1 MTAPTVGGAT
11 LAGPRT
17 ALAVR
22 GLSKTYAGNLALDSL
37 FMQIRPG
44 EIHAL
49 LGGNGSGKST
59 TIKILAGVVPA
70 DPGGEISIGD
80 DSVGVSD
87 WNAARAHAAG
97 LRFVHQQPAVFPE
110 LSVAENFALGS
121 EYPRGAGGRVDWK
134 ALHERTAEL
143 LAKWRI
149 PATPKTPLMA
159 LRAADRARVAIVR
172 AMQDLDDASHGILV
186 LDEPTAA
193 LPAAEVDEL
202 LQALKDYA
210 AAGLSILYVSHRLDE
225 VLSVAD
231 RVTVLRDGK
240 KVDTVDADGLTEADL
255 IELIVGK
262 PLDRVFPAASTEVST
277 DAELVV
283 RDLRGGP
290 LRGVDLTLRKGEVL
304 GIAGL
309 LGSGRSELL
318 RMIFGAYPV
327 EGGEILLEGKPFTPR
342 TPGDAM
348 KAGVAYVPEDRQA
361 DAVFLREN
369 VRHNLSAGQESS
381 YFRKL
386 LFRHGIEK
394 SDSQKSISDFL
405 IRVVTDQQPV
415 ETLSGGNQQKVVMAR
430 WLRQRPRV
438 MLLDEPTQGVDVG
451 ARSEIYQLIRKATAQ
466 GTSVILVVSEPE
478 ELAHASD
485 RVAVLRGGRITTVVD
500 GPVDAHKLT
509 ELMNTE
515 SAPVPEG
522 TP

>member
-1 MTAPTVGGAT
+1 MSEAV

-22 GLSKTYAGNLALDSL
+22 GLSKTYAGTLALDSL

-44 EIHAL
+44 EVHAL

-59 TIKILAGVVPA
+59 TIKILAGVVDA
-70 DPGGEISIGD
+70 DPGGEISIGE

-87 WNAARAHAAG
+87 WNPARAHAAG

-110 LSVAENFALGS
+110 MTVAENLALGS
-121 EYPRGAGGRVDWK
+121 EFPRGAGGRVDWK
-134 ALHERTAEL
+134 ALHERTAAL
-143 LAKWRI
+143 LAKWQI
-149 PATPKTPLMA
+149 PATPKTPLIA

-172 AMQDLDDASHGILV
+172 AMQDMDDATRGILV

-193 LPAAEVDEL
+193 LPAAEVDAL
-202 LQALKDYA
+202 LEALRGYA

-231 RVTVLRDGK
+231 RVTVLRDGR
-240 KVDTVDADGLTEADL
+240 KVDTVDAEGLSEGDL
-255 IELIVGK
+255 IELIVGR
-262 PLDRVFPAASTEVST
+262 PLDRVFPAASVEKSD

-283 RDLRGGP
+283 RGLRGGP
-290 LRGVDLTLRKGEVL
+290 LRGIDITLRKGEVL

-318 RMIFGAYPV
+318 RMLFGAYPI
-327 EGGEILLEGKPFTPR
+327 EGGEVFLEGKRYAPANPEQ
-342 TPGDAM
+342 AM

-361 DAVFLREN
+361 DALFQGET
-369 VRHNLSAGQESS
+369 VRHNLSAGGAGS
-381 YFRKL
+381 YFRRF
-386 LFRHGIEK
+386 LFRHALER
-394 SDSQKSISDFL
+394 SDSQRSISDFL
-405 IRVVTDQQPV
+405 IRVVSDQNSI

-430 WLRQRPRV
+430 WLRRRPKV
-438 MLLDEPTQGVDVG
+438 LLLDEPTQGVDVG
-451 ARSEIYQLIRKATAQ
+451 ARAEIYQLIRKATEQ
-466 GTSVILVVSEPE
+466 GTSVVLVVSEPE

-485 RVAVLRGGRITTVVD
+485 RIAVLRGGRITTVVD

-509 ELMNTE
+509 ELMNTPL
-515 SAPVPEG
+515 ATNGEG
-522 TP
+522 KQ